1 MKSNVCEV
9 KGKNEDL
16 KIVLN
21 EVEKAAGY
29 NGLER
34 KKILQLQLLSE
45 ELIGIQK
52 GILGFV
58 KGEFYMENTGDEYRL
73 CLHAEVHTDIL
84 TQERFVQ
91 MATNHKNEAAKGV
104 VGKIKYVVNYL
115 LSGDVSNVPNYNLF
129 YESMNASAN
138 MMPSAYDVVWSFGT
152 YRDGV
157 SEGTEE
163 WDEMEHSIVAN
174 LADDLIVGA
183 TANTID
189 LIAVKKF

>member
-84 TQERFVQ
+84 TQERFVE

-152 YRDGV
+152 YRNGV

-183 TANTID
+183 TADTID

>member
-16 KIVLN
+16 EIVLK

-58 KGEFYMENTGDEYRL
+58 KGEFYMENTGDDYRL

-84 TQERFVQ
+84 TQERFVE
-91 MATNHKNEAAKGV
+91 MATNHKNEAVKGI

-138 MMPSAYDVVWSFGT
+138 MIPSAYDMVWSFGT

-174 LADDLIVGA
+174 IADDLIVGV
-183 TANTID
+183 TADTID

>member
-16 KIVLN
+16 EIVLK

-58 KGEFYMENTGDEYRL
+58 KGEFYMENTGDDYRL

-84 TQERFVQ
+84 TQERFVE
-91 MATNHKNEAAKGV
+91 MATNHKNEAAKGI

-138 MMPSAYDVVWSFGT
+138 MIPSAYDMVWSFGT

-174 LADDLIVGA
+174 IADDLIVGV
-183 TANTID
+183 TADTID

>member
-115 LSGDVSNVPNYNLF
+115 LSGDVSNVPDYNLF